1 MALQYPT
8 LLFMALI
15 CYYIL
20 FLGYMQKGITSTSP
34 RILNKRDLPYITGN
48 PATGPI
54 FPRPRIAV
62 PSVTMQQTFLV
73 FEYGSYYS
81 TIFLNAL

>member
-15 CYYIL
+15 SYYIF

-34 RILNKRDLPYITGN
+34 SILNKRDFPSITGN
-48 PATGPI
+48 PATGPM
-54 FPRPRIAV
+54 FPRPNIAV
-62 PSVTMQQTFLV
+62 PSVTIQQTFLV
-73 FEYGSYYS
+73 FEYGSYY
-81 TIFLNAL
+81 